1 MNVLIH
7 KFPNPKFIF
16 AFWKY
21 PIISWGMGGAGRR
34 DGEKRLAGRLREKNV
49 KSLMNLVVV
58 MT

>member
-16 AFWKY
+16 ALWKY

-34 DGEKRLAGRLREKNV
+34 EGEKRLAGRLREKNV
-49 KSLMNLVVV
+49 KSLMNLVKV
-58 MT
+58 